1 MSTSLW
7 VFSGDFNCLVV
18 CHLRLH
24 GLLPL
29 GSSVHRISQQ
39 EYWSGLPF
47 PSPGHLPHP
56 GSEPRSPALQADSL
70 PTEPPGEP
78 MDGPLHLGFCLDAA
92 SPEALPWTVS
102 AQQPSFIKSLFNTYS
117 FSPMGQLVCIP
128 VCILID
134 FSLLLL
140 LFSFLLVKFS
150 MFHEGKDSSLYYL
163 IPNQPKQDLVENRD
177 LIQFVKWIKCLMIEW
192 MTKIYS
198 VGHDTGVEGG

>member
-1 MSTSLW
+1 MCWATDSKIGIVSAEWVYCPHWGRQDRKKGLWLLSSHPFPSHRILVPQVTSLFMLFITMSTSLW

-47 PSPGHLPHP
+47 PSPGDLPHP

-70 PTEPPGEP
+70 PTKPPGEP
-78 MDGPLHLGFCLDAA
+78 MDGPRHLGFCLDAA

-102 AQQPSFIKSLFNTYS
+102 AQQPSFIKSLFSTYS
-117 FSPMGQLVCIP
+117 FPLW
-128 VCILID
+128 D
-134 FSLLLL
+134 N
-140 LFSFLLVKFS
+140 LFVS
-150 MFHEGKDSSLYYL
+150 
-163 IPNQPKQDLVENRD
+163 
-177 LIQFVKWIKCLMIEW
+177 QFVYWLTFPYFCCCFRF
-192 MTKIYS
+192 S
-198 VGHDTGVEGG
+198 

>member
-7 VFSGDFNCLVV
+7 VFSGDFNCLVGS
-18 CHLRLH
+18 HLRLH

-47 PSPGHLPHP
+47 PSPGDLPQP

-70 PTEPPGEP
+70 PSEPPGEP
-78 MDGPLHLGFCLDAA
+78 MDVPVHCLGSCLDAA
-92 SPEALPWTVS
+92 SPEALPWPVS

-128 VCILID
+128 VGILID

-140 LFSFLLVKFS
+140 LLVFVSLSTRSICS
-150 MFHEGKDSSLYYL
+150 MKAKIHLYITL
-163 IPNQPKQDLVENRD
+163 SPINQNR
-177 LIQFVKWIKCLMIEW
+177 
-192 MTKIYS
+192 T
-198 VGHDTGVEGG
+198 